1 MSYGHNPIYNPMP
14 FNNQNPY
21 LSKELQRAGN
31 RQGFNNNQG
40 RYPVDGLK
48 WTKEKKRFAR
58 EKKIGK
64 YLSFSLHLEFFY
76 FVIPH
81 LCLILS
87 LKISP

>member
-31 RQGFNNNQG
+31 RQGYNNSQG

-48 WTKEKKRFAR
+48 WAKK
-58 EKKIGK
+58 
-64 YLSFSLHLEFFY
+64 
-76 FVIPH
+76 
-81 LCLILS
+81 
-87 LKISP
+87 